1 MVKRSNIEQLNDAID
16 AMMAQ
21 APLPEVAP
29 QIDLLVRLAADLRDL
44 PDDEFRARLK
54 AEIQT
59 KALQINIS
67 KTSSE
72 EKTMQKSAVAQPVR
86 EGFHTITP
94 YLAVPEA
101 ADLVDF
107 VKNAFRAVET
117 MRATTPGGGIHA
129 EVRIGD
135 SMLMIGG
142 GEALRGKPRNT
153 ALHLYVNDADSVYK
167 RAIEAGAKSIYGPM
181 NQEYGD
187 REAGLSDLSGNEW
200 YIATHLEPGKPV
212 PEGLRSVTPFLHPK
226 GAPQLIDFLKKAF
239 GAEEVNKE
247 QSPDG
252 VIHHAIVRIGDSA
265 LEMGE
270 SHGQFQPLPA
280 MFYLYVDD
288 ADSWYRRA
296 LEAGAISNSEPADQP
311 YGDRT
316 ASVTDPFG
324 NIWYLA
330 NRIQRDAVD

>member
-1 MVKRSNIEQLNDAID
+1 
-16 AMMAQ
+16 
-21 APLPEVAP
+21 
-29 QIDLLVRLAADLRDL
+29 
-44 PDDEFRARLK
+44 
-54 AEIQT
+54 
-59 KALQINIS
+59 
-67 KTSSE
+67 
-72 EKTMQKSAVAQPVR
+72 MQESAVVQSVR
-86 EGFHTITP
+86 KGFHTVTP

-101 ADLVDF
+101 AGLVDF
-107 VKNAFRAVET
+107 VKNAFGAVET

-153 ALHLYVNDADSVYK
+153 SLHLYVNDADSVYK
-167 RAIEAGAKSIYGPM
+167 HAIQAGAKPMYEPM
-181 NQEYGD
+181 NQDYGD
-187 REAGLSDLSGNEW
+187 REAGLWDLSGNEW
-200 YIATHLEPGKPV
+200 YIATHLESGKPI
-212 PEGLRSVTPFLHPK
+212 PEGLRSVTPVLHPK

-239 GAEEVNKE
+239 GAEEVNRY

-270 SHGQFQPLPA
+270 SHGQFEPLPA
-280 MFYLYVDD
+280 MFYLYVED

-296 LEAGAISNSEPADQP
+296 LEAGAISRSEPADQP
-311 YGDRT
+311 YGDRV
-316 ASVTDPFG
+316 AAVDDGFG

-330 NRIQRDAVD
+330 NRI